1 MRYRFF
7 GAAFLTACALPIPAQ
22 ADTTGVIR
30 GLVTLQD
37 KPIAGAVVSLQ
48 SGQYR
53 ISTVSN
59 ASGNFIFP
67 RVTFGSYTISAS
79 TNGEA
84 AASSVKL
91 ETDGV
96 ASLSLSLRPLTVIGS
111 VTTTNQKGPASAPVS
126 VNTLTGAQIQD
137 MPQNQSLDR
146 LIETMPG
153 IVQFSY
159 DEPVAHGFH
168 GLTYEIDGIP
178 VPAGT
183 AANFSAVVD
192 PRSLDSLEIY
202 TGAIP
207 AEFGGERQGAVV
219 NIISDRPA
227 KLDRLESGAL
237 TLGIGNYG
245 DAQTSLSEIAQVG
258 PKTQLFYNG
267 NLERTNRGLDS
278 PTVDPIHDR
287 ANQENQFLRTV
298 TELGGHATLDFDF
311 LDNVA
316 KYQVPINTN
325 PNDPNDPVSSP
336 ATTDD
341 VQTEHD
347 QLVSLAY
354 TKTAANGTAYTRIA
368 PWVRTDR
375 VEYLGNTANDLASVL
390 NNGDGTTSP
399 LDSLSQDRKSLF
411 TGLRLE
417 HFHLV
422 GQHALQAGID
432 SSIENFN
439 GNEQIGYFNASNALQ
454 VFQDNGA
461 QRGSNTGAYV
471 QDKWL
476 PTRFV
481 SIFGGLRYDRST
493 GYVSGGQ
500 LSPRL
505 EINGQIGA
513 KDILH
518 GYYGREYAAPF
529 LEDTRLAAVV
539 LSGSSSTT
547 LPTYDLKPER
557 DSYYEF
563 GLAHTMS
570 PLSRWYLNFWKRDVK
585 NVLDTTS
592 LAQTPIQAVFNNTI
606 GVAKGA
612 ELRVEAKSRTGDTA
626 SLSAS
631 VSQSLAGGV
640 NGGTFLFCPP
650 GSGASCTA
658 SDNDLTLQPEDHDQ
672 TVAIKGN
679 LIKRIGGDH
688 TYFASLAPEYGTG
701 YPIQFQNGEGRL
713 PPHLTFD
720 VAAGRDPGQGFS
732 GHVGYN
738 LTIGNLFNRPYLI
751 KVNNG
756 FNTTQWSSGFRVDLR
771 ITKPF

>member
-1 MRYRFF
+1 
-7 GAAFLTACALPIPAQ
+7 
-22 ADTTGVIR
+22 
-30 GLVTLQD
+30 
-37 KPIAGAVVSLQ
+37 
-48 SGQYR
+48 
-53 ISTVSN
+53 
-59 ASGNFIFP
+59 
-67 RVTFGSYTISAS
+67 
-79 TNGEA
+79 
-84 AASSVKL
+84 VKV

-96 ASLSLSLRPLTVIGS
+96 ASLSLNLRPLTEIGS
-111 VTTTNQKGPASAPVS
+111 VSTTNHKGPASAPIS
-126 VNTLTGAQIQD
+126 VNTLTRTQIQA
-137 MPQNQSLDR
+137 MPQNQSLNR

-159 DEPVAHGFH
+159 DEPIAHGFH

-178 VPAGT
+178 VPEGT

-192 PRSLDSLEIY
+192 PRSLDSLEVY

-219 NIISDRPA
+219 NIISDRPT
-227 KLDRLESGAL
+227 KLDRTEAGAL
-237 TLGIGNYG
+237 TLGIGSYG
-245 DAQTSLSEIAQVG
+245 DTQTSLSEVAQIG
-258 PKTQLFYNG
+258 PKTELFYNG
-267 NLERTNRGLDS
+267 NLERSNRGLDS

-287 ANQENQFLRTV
+287 AHQENHFLRTM
-298 TELGGHATLDFDF
+298 TELGGHATLDFNL

-316 KYQVPINTN
+316 KYQVPINVN

-336 ATTDD
+336 LATDD

-354 TKTAANGTAYTRIA
+354 TKTAANGTSFTRIA
-368 PWVRTDR
+368 PWVRSNR
-375 VEYLGNTANDLASVL
+375 VQYLGDTANELAGVL
-390 NNGDGTTSP
+390 NNGDGTASP
-399 LDSLSQDRKSLF
+399 LNSLRQDRRSLF
-411 TGLRLE
+411 TGLRIE
-417 HFHLV
+417 HFHFV
-422 GQHALQAGID
+422 GEHALQAGID
-432 SSIENFN
+432 SSLENFN
-439 GNEQIGYFNASNALQ
+439 GTEQIGYFDTGNALQ
-454 VFQDNGA
+454 AFQDNRA

-476 PTRFV
+476 PTKFV

-505 EINGQIGA
+505 EINGQVGA

-539 LSGSSSTT
+539 LSGNSTT
-547 LPTYDLKPER
+547 ALPTYDLKPER
-557 DSYYEF
+557 DSYYEL

-570 PLSRWYLNFWKRDVK
+570 PLSRWYLNFWKRDVD

-612 ELRVEAKSRTGDTA
+612 ELRIEAKSRTGDSA

-650 GSGASCTA
+650 GSGASC
-658 SDNDLTLQPEDHDQ
+658 SVSNHDLTLQPEDHDQ

-679 LIKRIGGDH
+679 LTKRLGSDR
-688 TYFASLAPEYGTG
+688 TSFASLAPEYGTG
-701 YPIQFQNGEGRL
+701 YPVEFQNGEGRL
-713 PPHLTFD
+713 LPHLTFD
-720 VAAGRDPGQGFS
+720 VALGRDPGQGPS
-732 GHVGYN
+732 GRVGYN
-738 LTIGNLFNRPYLI
+738 FTIGNLFNRPYLI

-756 FNTTQWSSGFRVDLR
+756 FNTTQWSSSFRADLR